1 MKKLI
6 FLLAAML
13 FFTACTQEAVPQ
25 EYYISTANSGQ
36 IVTTADGQKVFAFL
50 GWFEGEDYTDRRVL
64 MIDENNEIVKQMN
77 FPYSE
82 RNSHHQCFMTENYV
96 LDFDNAFGVDEV
108 GRLYG
113 VKIYSTD
120 GKMIASDNLTE
131 MDADRLRND
140 PYLKEN
146 NLSLFLTRGDGDSV
160 IMHNH
165 LHIYCINPAD
175 VCVTEIACARTMAE
189 KLSGIYPDL
198 THNKDNCKCRIQL
211 ADFTDGSYIFI
222 YRPCGKEMYDEKD
235 YITLQYKDGAL
246 SVHDEWDI
254 SRDMYFDFEMQPGTK
269 KIPVSENFTAEIN
282 FAYKPD
288 ISRYTV
294 RAVK

>member
-6 FLLAAML
+6 FLLSAILL
-13 FFTACTQEAVPQ
+13 FSACSQKAVPQ
-25 EYYISTANSGQ
+25 EYYIAAANSGQ
-36 IVTTADGQKVFAFL
+36 IVTTAGGQKLFAFL
-50 GWFEGEDYTDRRVL
+50 GWFENEDYTDRRVM
-64 MIDENNEIVKQMN
+64 MIDENNEIVKQMK

-82 RNSHHQCFMTENYV
+82 RNSHHRCFVTENYV
-96 LDFDNAFGVDEV
+96 LDFDSTFGVDEM

-120 GKMIASDNLTE
+120 GKMIASENLTE
-131 MDADRLRND
+131 TDADRLRND
-140 PYLKEN
+140 PYLQEN
-146 NLSLFLTRGDGDSV
+146 NVPLFLARGDGDNV

-165 LHIYCINPAD
+165 LHIYSINPAD
-175 VCVTEIACARTMAE
+175 AGVSEIACARTMAE

-198 THNKDNCKCRIQL
+198 THNKENCKCDIQL

-222 YRPCGKEMYDEKD
+222 YTPCGKEINEEKD
-235 YITLQYKDGAL
+235 YITLQYKDGTL
-246 SVHDEWDI
+246 SLCDKWDI
-254 SRDMYFDFEMQPGTK
+254 SKDMYFDFEMQPGTR
-269 KIPVSENFTAEIN
+269 KIPVYNEFMVEID

-294 RAVK
+294 KAVK